1 MNPQRWPSAFLA
13 SIIGL
18 VFLAFAND
26 RLHAEDASNDIVIV
40 PAAIERDMLPELAPD
55 LPAHALALPAS
66 EAKVQPTVSVE
77 VVRPTWWDD
86 LWGVLLPLLAA
97 GGTYLGIWLYVQGR
111 RLLASNAVRDADE
124 KRKSDERGHSGV
136 GLLAALVVL
145 ALVPLLLSTSAGCG
159 LLGPVQVHA
168 DERITW
174 QRRPGPTCYVA
185 TLADGEIAT
194 ETTAPFACV
203 PPPEFCQPG
212 PGEPGYITPEVTP

>member
-124 KRKSDERGHSGV
+124 RRKSDERGQAGV
-136 GLLAALVVL
+136 GLLLCIVVG
-145 ALVPLLLSTSAGCG
+145 VPILSQVGCG
-159 LLGPVQVHA
+159 SREVITREPIAIEYWQGPPCRVHVLVGTDA
-168 DERITW
+168 PYIVRN
-174 QRRPGPTCYVA
+174 PAGSP
-185 TLADGEIAT
+185 LA
-194 ETTAPFACV
+194 CRV
-203 PPPEFCQPG
+203 V
-212 PGEPGYITPEVTP
+212 EP